1 MFWFPIGKERW
12 LVKRWRR
19 WIGGGRENKEKER
32 RTNRKGERRKSQ
44 AIKWMEGNYLGGV
57 SKLRFDFKIIM
68 KMYIKYLGTS

>member
-19 WIGGGRENKEKER
+19 WIGGGREHKEKER

-68 KMYIKYLGTS
+68 NMYIKYLGTS